1 MITVT
6 ELMVRFGADV
16 SGADAGYAHAT
27 EQNRRYVSSSN
38 SALDSLQSIGKTALG
53 VAGGGLLAIGG
64 GMAAAAMSGF
74 SMNKS
79 MENVTAQL
87 NAFTKDGA
95 KSAEILDMIRER
107 AAKTPFEFNEMAKAT
122 ASLLPA
128 AKASGQGLEDLISK
142 AEILAASNPAQGLDG
157 AAFALR
163 EAVSG
168 DFTSIIERF
177 NLPRQFINKLKEEG
191 VPNLEIVSRAMK
203 EVGFDTDLVA
213 NLAETADGRWSTFM
227 DTFTGIAATITKPIF
242 DSFSAGLG
250 GVNEWLTANEPLL
263 TQMANV
269 IGIAISN
276 AIEILADHFPPLDN
290 VLSSVVGGFSNF
302 IQILSAASAAILTAI
317 FEGEELT
324 TSNFGLSGSLVDVAD
339 QIVTMALAVYDGIAA
354 VISFLTPIAN
364 AVSQFVTWQD
374 VLTGLAIAIASVVI
388 PALLSFLAAMAPIIL
403 TAAAVIGA
411 VALMRTAWENDWG
424 GIQEK
429 TAAVWEFLQGIFETV
444 QTWLNETFP
453 DGLAGLADDWA
464 RNWEDMKR
472 TLETIWNAISSVW
485 RTISTWLTVTLPNA
499 VSDLHTKWS
508 TGWENVQAATSTK
521 WEAIKG
527 HFNAMKT
534 WLDATLPT
542 SITGL
547 GTNTESGFESIKN
560 SIVTKFDKV
569 IETFKS
575 IKTWLTETLTSALNS
590 FKDALGGLTFSNP
603 FQAIVTAISAIPTAI
618 SSAKTTLANF
628 VSWLGSLRI
637 PDLFSMLRLPDW
649 LAPYVGGGSGRS
661 RSAAVGDGVGTRSAL
676 ALAAPGP
683 GAGAFDVDT
692 LAAAIVRALA
702 SGPPVLRAEFTVN
715 VADDPAATAVSYQ
728 MARKVGEILNRRAS

>member
-6 ELMVRFGADV
+6 ELMARFGADT
-16 SGADAGYAHAT
+16 SSLDAGYAHAT
-27 EQNRRYVSSSN
+27 DQNRRYVESGN
-38 SALDSLQSIGKTALG
+38 SALGTLQSIGKTALG

-64 GMAAAAMSGF
+64 GMAAAAFTGF

-95 KSAEILDMIRER
+95 KSAEILEMIRER

-122 ASLLPA
+122 AGLLPA
-128 AKASGQGLEDLISK
+128 AKASGQGLESLIEK
-142 AEILAASNPAQGLDG
+142 AEILAASNPAQGLEG

-227 DTFTGIAATITKPIF
+227 DTLTGVAATITKPIF

-250 GVNEWLTANEPLL
+250 SVNSWLSANEPLL

-269 IGIAISN
+269 IGVAISS
-276 AIEILADHFPPLDN
+276 AIEILTAHFPPLDN
-290 VLSSVVGGFSNF
+290 VLGGVVTGFSNF
-302 IQILSAASAAILTAI
+302 IQILSGASIAVLKAIAD
-317 FEGEELT
+317 GELLST
-324 TSNFGLSGSLVDVAD
+324 TEFGLSG
-339 QIVTMALAVYDGIAA
+339 ALAETADRVVNFVLAIYDGIAA
-354 VISFLTPIAN
+354 VVAFVKPIYDAI
-364 AVSQFVTWQD
+364 AKYVTFQD
-374 VLTGLAIAIASVVI
+374 VLTALGVSIAAVVI
-388 PALLSFLAAMAPIIL
+388 PALISVVVTMAPIIA
-403 TAAAVIGA
+403 TAAAVLAA
-411 VALMRTAWENDWG
+411 VTLLRTAWENDWG

-429 TAAVWEFLQGIFETV
+429 TAAVWEYAQGIFETI
-444 QTWLNETFP
+444 QNWFEQTFP
-453 DGLAGLADDWA
+453 DGLAGLAAAWA
-464 RNWEDMKR
+464 DNWEDMKR
-472 TLETIWNAISSVW
+472 TLETIWNAVSSVW

-499 VSDLHTKWS
+499 VTDLHDKWAS
-508 TGWENVQAATSTK
+508 GWENVQTATSTK

-527 HFNAMKT
+527 HFNNMKT

-547 GTNTESGFESIKN
+547 GTSTDTGFESIKN
-560 SIVTKFDKV
+560 SIVSKFDTV
-569 IETFKS
+569 IATFRDVQA
-575 IKTWLTETLTSALNS
+575 WLTEKLQSALDS
-590 FKDALGGLTFSNP
+590 FKNALGGLTFSNP

-618 SSAKTTLANF
+618 TSAKTTLSNF
-628 VSWLGSLRI
+628 VAWLGSLRV
-637 PDLFSMLRLPDW
+637 PDIFSILKLPDW
-649 LAPYVGGGSGRS
+649 LTGYVGGGSRGRA
-661 RSAAVGDGVGTRSAL
+661 AAVGEGRGTL
-676 ALAAPGP
+676 ALAAPA
-683 GAGAFDVDT
+683 GAGVGAGVDVDA

-702 SGPPVLRAEFTVN
+702 SGPPVLKAEFVVN
-715 VADDPAATAVSYQ
+715 VAADPAATAVSYQ

>member
-1 MITVT
+1 MVTVT
-6 ELMVRFGADV
+6 ELLARFGADT
-16 SGADAGYAHAT
+16 SSLDAGYAHAT
-27 EQNRRYVSSSN
+27 DQNRRYVDSGN
-38 SALDSLQSIGKTALG
+38 SALGTLQSIGKTALA
-53 VAGGGLLAIGG
+53 VTGGGLLAIGG
-64 GMAAAAMSGF
+64 GMAAAAVTGF

-95 KSAEILDMIRER
+95 KSAEILEMIRER

-122 ASLLPA
+122 AGLLPA
-128 AKASGQGLEDLISK
+128 SKASGEGLESLIEK
-142 AEILAASNPAQGLDG
+142 AEILAASNPAQGLEG

-191 VPNLEIVSRAMK
+191 VPNLEIVGRAMQ
-203 EVGFDTDLVA
+203 EMGFDTDLVS

-227 DTFTGIAATITKPIF
+227 DTLTGVAATVTKPLF

-250 GVNEWLTANEPLL
+250 SVNSWLSANEPLL

-276 AIEILADHFPPLDN
+276 AIEILADHFPPLDG
-290 VLSSVVGGFSNF
+290 VLTSVVGGFANF
-302 IQILSAASAAILTAI
+302 IQILSAASIAILDAI
-317 FEGEELT
+317 LEGEELT
-324 TSNFGLSGSLVDVAD
+324 TSNFGLSGSAVDVAD
-339 QIVTMALAVYDGIAA
+339 KIVTMALAIYDGIAA
-354 VISFLTPIAN
+354 VVAFVKPIFD
-364 AVSQFVTWQD
+364 AVAQFVTFQD
-374 VLTGLAIAIASVVI
+374 VLTALGIAIAAVVI
-388 PALLSFLAAMAPIIL
+388 PALISVVVTMAPIIA
-403 TAAAVIGA
+403 TAAAVLAA
-411 VALMRTAWENDWG
+411 VTLLRTAWENDWG

-429 TAAVWEFLQGIFETV
+429 TAAVWEFCQGIFDTI
-444 QTWLNETFP
+444 QAWLEQTFP
-453 DGLAGLADDWA
+453 DGLAGLADSWRD
-464 RNWEDMKR
+464 NWQLMQR

-485 RTISTWLTVTLPNA
+485 RTVSTWLTVTLPNA

-508 TGWENVQAATSTK
+508 SGWENIQTATNTK

-527 HFNAMKT
+527 HFNSMKT

-560 SIVTKFDKV
+560 SIVSKFDTV
-569 IETFKS
+569 IATFRDVQN
-575 IKTWLTETLTSALNS
+575 WLTDKLQSALNS

-618 SSAKTTLANF
+618 TNAKTTLANF
-628 VSWLGSLRI
+628 VSWLGTLRI
-637 PDLFSMLRLPDW
+637 PDLFSMLKLPDW
-649 LAPYVGGGSGRS
+649 LTGYVGGGDGRS
-661 RSAAVGDGVGTRSAL
+661 RAGTIEKGSAL
-676 ALAAPGP
+676 TLAAPA
-683 GAGAFDVDT
+683 GAGFDVDA

-702 SGPPVLRAEFTVN
+702 SGPPVVRAEFVVN
-715 VADDPAATAVSYQ
+715 VAGDPAATAVSYQ

>member
-276 AIEILADHFPPLDN
+276 AIEILADHFPPLDG
-290 VLSSVVGGFSNF
+290 VLTSVVGGFANF
-302 IQILSAASAAILTAI
+302 IQILSAASIAILDAI
-317 FEGEELT
+317 LEGEELT
-324 TSNFGLSGSLVDVAD
+324 TSNFGLSGSAVDVAD
-339 QIVTMALAVYDGIAA
+339 KIVTMALAVYDGIAA